1 MSGTCLMSNSL
12 LQVEDNYWHG
22 TFEPRVAGFAAAV
35 LEVCNINS
43 DEFWFSDDEVILCR
57 SYLKEVCNVRV
68 HD

>member
-1 MSGTCLMSNSL
+1 MFSTCLISNSL

-22 TFEPRVAGFAAAV
+22 TPNAGIAGFAASV
-35 LEVCNINS
+35 LEVCKINS
-43 DEFWFSDDEVILCR
+43 DEFWFSDDEIILCR